1 MPSLYLIAATLWAQD
16 VSFVHKETF
25 ADHRR
30 LAFVTYKTVAVPV
43 TILKRDELRSSKTS
57 DGFRT
62 SATLLGEQLSVTLG
76 TIWLIILGCELLFGQ
91 LLATLGAGETF
102 PMPGLVLVG
111 HTPFVNYPI
120 TFTTLL
126 GKLILVARYANRL
139 VFPRDETLVSDWLL
153 ADHAHKALLMPLF
166 SLVFKLLHPIYS
178 LDKASSEWFTTPI
191 AASSEVFIVTIRAV
205 DVVILWS
212 EGLIHQRFLA
222 LAALEAEFMPM
233 AVLV

>member
-62 SATLLGEQLSVTLG
+62 SAALLGEQLSVTLG

-102 PMPGLVLVG
+102 PMPGLILVG
-111 HTPFVNYPI
+111 HTTFVNYPI

-166 SLVFKLLHPIYS
+166 SLVFKLLHP
-178 LDKASSEWFTTPI
+178 SSEWFPTPI
-191 AASSEVFIVTIRAV
+191 AASSEVFIVTIGAV